1 MPADKTWLIPAQDIE
16 VTTEIKRSRFIAHI
30 AHCPDPQQ
38 AKVVIE
44 QDKQRY
50 PDARH
55 HCWAYIA
62 CPPDSASAVRFS
74 DAGEPSGT
82 AGKPILNVLQH
93 SGYGEIICVV
103 SRYFGGIKLGAGG
116 LVRAYSNSTQ
126 AAIEQLAVKEVIRR
140 TAVTIRFPYCYES
153 DIRYFLDSHDIPLT
167 KVDYQQQVIF
177 TLELEQNCMA
187 ETRQQLQNI
196 CKGELST
203 EALHF

>member
-1 MPADKTWLIPAQDIE
+1 MSTAARYFIPAREIE
-16 VTTEIKRSRFIAHI
+16 VSTEIKRSRFIAHI
-30 AHCPDPQQ
+30 AHCPDVPQ
-38 AKVVIE
+38 AMAIIE

-93 SGYGEIICVV
+93 SHYGEIICVV

-126 AAIEQLAVKEVIRR
+126 AAIEQLAIKEVVFRVAIQ
-140 TAVTIRFPYCYES
+140 IHFPYCYES
-153 DIRYFLDSHDIPLT
+153 AIRHFLDTYAIPLT
-167 KVDYQQQVIF
+167 GVNYQQQVVF
-177 TLELEQNCMA
+177 TLELEQANIA
-187 ETRQQLQNI
+187 EITQQLQNI
-196 CKGELST
+196 CKGKIEVS
-203 EALHF
+203 AS